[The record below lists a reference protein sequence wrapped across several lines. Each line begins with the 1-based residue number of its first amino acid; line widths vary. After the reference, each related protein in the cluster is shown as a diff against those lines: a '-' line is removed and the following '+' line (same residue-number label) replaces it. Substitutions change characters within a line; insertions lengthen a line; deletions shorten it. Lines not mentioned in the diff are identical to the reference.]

1 MLIVPKDY
9 ESCCGYVWFILCD
22 CLVFSNDYAKF
33 ISLIGDECTL
43 FGSIKDLFYNS
54 SSLYFI

>member
-54 SSLYFI
+54 